1 MLESLFNKV
10 DSDYIPVVD
19 CLKNL
24 ITCFKS
30 NPLSVNY
37 HLKNLIKM
45 DYATYAIPSFSLFP
59 RFKISKKD
67 TIHLTSLNG

>member
-19 CLKNL
+19 CLKNF

-45 DYATYAIPSFSLFP
+45 DYATYAIPSFSLFHP
-59 RFKISKKD
+59 QGSKFRKKIQF
-67 TIHLTSLNG
+67 I